1 MSDPTTK
8 GDLQRSVLG
17 QLLTKVRREQ
27 FETWFRSV
35 RIGRVDDKEMEF
47 SVTSQF
53 VRDWIQKNHLPTLR
67 DVAAADGNKR
77 TVTVSLRTEDGWDS
91 LGVLGVESTVRPADA
106 ATAVRGLVGALPTQ
120 APAFETSTRSESPSS
135 HSSSTLGFD
144 RRRPLHLNPNYTFE
158 KFVVGPCNRLAH
170 ATALAVSE
178 NPGGAYNPL
187 FIHGNV
193 GLGKSHL
200 LQAICH
206 TITKRNP
213 QARVLYLSCEEFTNS
228 FIQAIQT
235 NSLDEFRNLHRHVDV
250 LVIDDIQF
258 LANKDK
264 TQEEFFHTFNSLK
277 DLQKQI
283 VLSSDRSPVEIPTI
297 EERLVSRF
305 KWGLVAEIEAPCFET
320 RVAIVRRKAKGRSID
335 LADDV
340 SCYIAE
346 RVTANIREL
355 EGAVIKVVGI
365 AAITGRP
372 ITLQLAEEA
381 LRGVAVTRLTQVST
395 EDVFETITEHFSI
408 TARDLTG
415 KSRTQ
420 AVSQPRQIAMY
431 LLREH
436 TELSLE
442 DIGRVFGN
450 RDHTTVLYAVTK
462 IRDRK
467 QSDRLFRD
475 ILDSLSVKLM
485 NRPAP

>member
-106 ATAVRGLVGALPTQ
+106 AMAVRGLVGTGPTQ
-120 APAFETSTRSESPSS
+120 PPAFETSMRSESQSS

-320 RVAIVRRKAKGRSID
+320 RVAIVRRKAKGRGID

-381 LRGVAVTRLTQVST
+381 LRGVAVTRHTQVST

>member
-8 GDLQRSVLG
+8 GDLQRSVLDLQRSVLG
-17 QLLTKVRREQ
+17 QLLAKVRREQ

-67 DVAAADGNKR
+67 DVAGADGHKR

-106 ATAVRGLVGALPTQ
+106 ASAVRGLVGSSPTQ
-120 APAFETSTRSESPSS
+120 SPAFETSTRTES
-135 HSSSTLGFD
+135 HSSSTLGFE
-144 RRRPLHLNPNYTFE
+144 RRRPLHLNPNYTFD

-283 VLSSDRSPVEIPTI
+283 VLS
-297 EERLVSRF
+297 VSYTHLR
-305 KWGLVAEIEAPCFET
+305 AHET
-320 RVAIVRRKAKGRSID
+320 
-335 LADDV
+335 
-340 SCYIAE
+340 
-346 RVTANIREL
+346 
-355 EGAVIKVVGI
+355 
-365 AAITGRP
+365 
-372 ITLQLAEEA
+372 
-381 LRGVAVTRLTQVST
+381 
-395 EDVFETITEHFSI
+395 
-408 TARDLTG
+408 
-415 KSRTQ
+415 
-420 AVSQPRQIAMY
+420 
-431 LLREH
+431 
-436 TELSLE
+436 LS
-442 DIGRVFGN
+442 
-450 RDHTTVLYAVTK
+450 
-462 IRDRK
+462 
-467 QSDRLFRD
+467 
-475 ILDSLSVKLM
+475 
-485 NRPAP
+485 